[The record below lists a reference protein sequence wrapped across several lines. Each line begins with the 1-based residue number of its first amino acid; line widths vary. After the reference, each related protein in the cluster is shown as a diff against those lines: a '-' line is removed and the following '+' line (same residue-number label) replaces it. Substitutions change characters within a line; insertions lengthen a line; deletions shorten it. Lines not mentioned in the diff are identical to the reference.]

1 MRPKEFNRNSVLEKC
16 ITLFW
21 EEGYNGTGI
30 QKIVARTGVNRFSL
44 YEEFGNKEGIL
55 LASLELYKERY
66 VPLKKLTKSSTIEK
80 TLFQFYFSFFQ
91 PNKLNNHP
99 LGCYIST
106 MAMELRE
113 TNEMKLFFNTY
124 LAFLEQ
130 KLSQLLEENSSL
142 SAGDLATTLKQ
153 LILYYC
159 TSMGMYIIFPINETE
174 KYLHDNIK
182 LITKCLKE

>member
-16 ITLFW
+16 IILFW

-30 QKIVARTGVNRFSL
+30 QKVVTRTGVNRFSL

-55 LASLELYKERY
+55 LASLELYKGRY
-66 VPLKKLTKSSTIEK
+66 VPFKKLTKSSTIEE
-80 TLFQFYFSFFQ
+80 TLFQFYSSFFQ
-91 PNKLNNHP
+91 PNKHNSHP

-113 TNEMKLFFNTY
+113 APEMQLFFNSY

-130 KLSQLLEENSSL
+130 QFSQLLEENSNL
-142 SAGDLATTLKQ
+142 STDDLATILKQ
-153 LILYYC
+153 LIMYYC
-159 TSMGMYIIFPINETE
+159 TSMGMYIIFPIDETE

>member
-30 QKIVARTGVNRFSL
+30 QKVVTTTGVNRYSL

-66 VPLKKLTKSSTIEK
+66 VPLIKLTKSSTIQEA
-80 TLFQFYFSFFQ
+80 FYQFYSSFFY
-91 PNKLNNHP
+91 PSKLNGHP

-113 TNEMKLFFNTY
+113 TTEIQLFFNTY
-124 LAFLEQ
+124 LVFLEQ
-130 KLSQLLEENSSL
+130 KFSQLLEENSNL
-142 SAGDLATTLKQ
+142 STGDLVTILKQ
-153 LILYYC
+153 LIMYYC
-159 TSMGMYIIFPINETE
+159 TSMGMYIIFPIKETE
-174 KYLHDNIK
+174 KYLQDNIK

>member
-30 QKIVARTGVNRFSL
+30 QKLVTISGVNRYSL

-55 LASLELYKERY
+55 LASLELYKERH
-66 VPLKKLTKSSTIEK
+66 VPLKKLTNSSTIQEA
-80 TLFQFYFSFFQ
+80 FYQFYSSFFY
-91 PNKLNNHP
+91 PSKLNSHP

-113 TNEMKLFFNTY
+113 TNEIQLFFNNY

-130 KLSQLLEENSSL
+130 EFSQLLKENSDL
-142 SAGDLATTLKQ
+142 SEDDLATILKQ
-153 LILYYC
+153 LIMYYC
-159 TSMGMYIIFPINETE
+159 TSMGMYIIFPISETA

-182 LITKCLKE
+182 LITRCLKK